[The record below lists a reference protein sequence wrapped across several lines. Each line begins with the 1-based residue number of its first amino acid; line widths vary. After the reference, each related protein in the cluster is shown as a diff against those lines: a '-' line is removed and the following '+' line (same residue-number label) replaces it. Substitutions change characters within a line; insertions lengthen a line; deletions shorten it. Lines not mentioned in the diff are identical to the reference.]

1 MEDELVIDK
10 SVIKALNSNTR
21 IKILKALNE
30 RNKTLAELSRELSLS
45 KPALLEHLDILNN
58 SELIVK
64 IERSGSNIMY
74 YSLTHKGIGILNPSG
89 RVRAILL
96 LTTAIFSLAASLFE
110 LIKFVSGKKMKVV
123 EEFLQVPGQP
133 PVKREVEVLYH
144 DLIELTAGIAL
155 LLLTCL
161 IIYILLKPEN
171 RTKLKLIFVR

>member
-1 MEDELVIDK
+1 M
-10 SVIKALNSNTR
+10 
-21 IKILKALNE
+21 
-30 RNKTLAELSRELSLS
+30 
-45 KPALLEHLDILNN
+45 
-58 SELIVK
+58 
-64 IERSGSNIMY
+64 
-74 YSLTHKGIGILNPSG
+74 GIGILNPSG

-144 DLIELTAGIAL
+144 DPIELTAGIAL

-171 RTKLKLIFVR
+171 RAKLKLIFVR